1 MTYAEL
7 DRENSARQIR
17 ITEMKQR
24 AIETDKSVDE
34 MLDRISNSE
43 KKDKVSLDQI
53 GYEYR
58 QLTKKLQMIKIMEK
72 RAELQDRIKKL
83 QD

>member
-24 AIETDKSVDE
+24 AIETDKSVNE

-43 KKDKVSLDQI
+43 KKDKVSLD
-53 GYEYR
+53 
-58 QLTKKLQMIKIMEK
+58 
-72 RAELQDRIKKL
+72 
-83 QD
+83 